1 MISAFLLALGQL
13 GDPRILR
20 VLFKSMG
27 ITLVLFALL
36 GVGAWFALG
45 AALASSGFA
54 DSGLQGLL
62 AVLAMLIGGW
72 LLFRLVALGVL
83 EQFADQVVEAVE
95 AKHYPGAL
103 SAARPLGWT
112 GQARVGLAALGR
124 NLLYNLLAL
133 PVALVLS
140 FTVIGAPL
148 VFAAVNAIT
157 LGRELGDMAALRH
170 RGADGSVP
178 RPGRATRFV
187 LGAIVVALITI
198 PFVNLIAPLIG
209 AAMATHLVHRGA
221 LEKGRFGNAV

>member
-1 MISAFLLALGQL
+1 MLTAFLLALGQL

-27 ITLVLFALL
+27 ITLAVFAVLGL
-36 GVGAWFALG
+36 GAWFALG
-45 AALASSGFA
+45 SALATYGVA

-72 LLFRLVALGVL
+72 LLFRLVALAVL

-103 SAARPLGWT
+103 SAARPLGWS

-124 NLLYNLLAL
+124 NVLYKVLAL
-133 PVALVLS
+133 PVAIVLS

-148 VFAAVNAIT
+148 VFAAVNAVT
-157 LGRELGDMAALRH
+157 LGRELSDMAALRH
-170 RGADGSVP
+170 RASDGSVP
-178 RPGRATRFV
+178 RPGGAKRFV
-187 LGAIVVALITI
+187 LGAIVVALLTI
-198 PFVNLIAPLIG
+198 PFVNLVAPIIG
-209 AAMATHLVHRGA
+209 AAMATHLVHR
-221 LEKGRFGNAV
+221 KGRFGNVL

>member
-1 MISAFLLALGQL
+1 MISAFLLAIGQL
-13 GDPRILR
+13 GDPRLLR

-27 ITLVLFALL
+27 ITLAVFAVL

-45 AALASSGFA
+45 SALATYGVA

-72 LLFRLVALGVL
+72 LLFRLVALVVL

-103 SAARPLGWT
+103 SAARPLGWS

-124 NLLYNLLAL
+124 NVLYNLLAL
-133 PVALVLS
+133 PAAIVLS

-148 VFAAVNAIT
+148 VFAAVNAVT
-157 LGRELGDMAALRH
+157 LGRELSDMAALRH
-170 RGADGSVP
+170 RGPDGSVP
-178 RPGRATRFV
+178 LPVGATRFV
-187 LGAIVVALITI
+187 LGAIVVALLTI
-198 PFVNLIAPLIG
+198 PFVNLVAPIIG
-209 AAMATHLVHRGA
+209 AAMATHLVHR
-221 LEKGRFGNAV
+221 KGRFGNVL